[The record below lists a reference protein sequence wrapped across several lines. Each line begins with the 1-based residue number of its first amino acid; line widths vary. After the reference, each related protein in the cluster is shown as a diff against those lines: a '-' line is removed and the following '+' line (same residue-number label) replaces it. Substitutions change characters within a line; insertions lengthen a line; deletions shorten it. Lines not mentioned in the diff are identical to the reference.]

1 MNIEQVN
8 AHPARWYTLLG
19 LVLVPLLVAGGFLVA
34 GMNSDSRLR
43 TVQAAIVNLDEPVT
57 IDEQYIPLGR
67 QLTANLVDSD
77 RVENLD
83 WALETEDR
91 ARAGLATG
99 KYAAM
104 VLIPKNFSA
113 AATSYAK
120 EANEA
125 ERATVELATSP
136 VAGVADATLGKAVAL
151 AAASSLNETLT
162 STYLENIYVGFN
174 DLGEQF
180 TTMADAAAQLSDGT
194 TKLANGI
201 GDASDGTQQ
210 LYTGARQ
217 LANGLGTMKSETSSL
232 PSQTKKLAGGV
243 SDYVDGANQLAQ
255 QTIEALPAQ
264 QTLNTSVAGLSQL
277 STNVHQ
283 GIAKTKAG
291 LLAQAKATGARSVSL
306 QEHLAAIAGGDLS
319 KIEPALKILHEDCR
333 MADATAADLAT
344 KAPVCVGILEG
355 SAATMAQVASGLGAE
370 EDGASESNP
379 PSTLLGAA
387 NMLDG
392 GLAQLSAGLSASTPS
407 AEEMKGQISQ
417 LKQLIAGGKQLASG
431 TRKLADGMPELTSGI
446 AKVAGGANQLAD
458 GVDSLGAGLITAS
471 SGADKLA
478 DGMNEFADGI
488 AKGKDKLPSYTKSER
503 QNLADVVASPVS
515 TEGLEGLA
523 DPNVGWV
530 SLLAVLALWL
540 GALAT
545 YTVVRAV
552 ARGLLGSAE
561 STPKLIGKALLP
573 GLAVVG
579 TQAVLLGALV
589 HIGLGLNWPKTFAV
603 TGVLLVAAAAFA
615 VLNHALVALMGG
627 FGRLMAVVFAVVTT
641 ASTVVAAAPGVLT
654 ALRPFSPLTPA
665 LDAVRAVITESS
677 GAAAS
682 TWLVVGWM
690 LIGLLA
696 SSIAIAR
703 KRTTTL
709 AAAVAG

>member
-19 LVLVPLLVAGGFLVA
+19 LVLVPLLVAGGFLIA
-34 GMNSDSRLR
+34 GLNSDSRLR
-43 TVQAAIVNLDEPVT
+43 TVKAAIVNLDEPVT
-57 IDEQYIPLGR
+57 LDGKYVPLGR

-83 WALETEDR
+83 WELQTETK

-99 KYAAM
+99 AYAAM

-120 EANEA
+120 DTTDA
-125 ERATVELATSP
+125 ERATIELSTSP

-174 DLGEQF
+174 DLNKQF
-180 TTMADAAAQLSDGT
+180 STLADASAQLSDGT
-194 TKLANGI
+194 SKLADGV
-201 GDASDGTQQ
+201 GQASDGTQQ

-217 LANGLGTMKSETSSL
+217 LAGGLGTLKDRTSSL
-232 PSQTKKLAGGV
+232 PSQTRKLADGV
-243 SDYVDGANQLAQ
+243 SSYVDGANTLAQ
-255 QTIEALPAQ
+255 QTIDTLPQ
-264 QTLNTSVAGLSQL
+264 QVQLASGIKQLSQGAAGLAGGLGTYQ
-277 STNVHQ
+277 
-283 GIAKTKAG
+283 AG
-291 LLAQAKATGARSVSL
+291 LKANAKKAS
-306 QEHLAAIAGGDLS
+306 
-319 KIEPALKILHEDCR
+319 
-333 MADATAADLAT
+333 DA
-344 KAPVCVGILEG
+344 
-355 SAATMAQVASGLGAE
+355 ASGIQQ
-370 EDGASESNP
+370 
-379 PSTLLGAA
+379 LLGAGQVDA
-387 NMLDG
+387 AIGAIKQACGIDATPSSLSQDAAVCIASMKATASALDG
-392 GLAQLSAGLSASTPS
+392 AAAGLEQKDPSTGQSLSSGAASL
-407 AEEMKGQISQ
+407 AGGLGQLDTQVQASIPDVDATTTQ

-431 TRKLADGMPELTSGI
+431 TKDLAAGMPALTSGI
-446 AKVAGGANQLAD
+446 AKLADGGAQLAD
-458 GVDSLGAGLITAS
+458 GVDSLGAGLISAS
-471 SGADKLA
+471 SGADQLA
-478 DGMNEFADGI
+478 DGMKKFADGI
-488 AKGKDKLPSYTKSER
+488 AKGQDKIPTYTKGER

-515 TEGLEGLA
+515 TQGLEGLA
-523 DPNVGWV
+523 DPNVGWI

-561 STPKLIGKALLP
+561 STPGLIAKALLP

-579 TQAVLLGALV
+579 TQAVLMGALV
-589 HIGLGLNWPKTFAV
+589 HVGLGLNWPKTLLV
-603 TGVLLVAAAAFA
+603 TGILLIAAAAFA

-627 FGRLMAVVFAVVTT
+627 FGRLLAVMFAVVTT

-654 ALRPFSPLTPA
+654 ALRPFSPLTPV
-665 LDAVRAVITESS
+665 LDAVRAVITDSS

-682 TWLVVGWM
+682 TWLVVGW
-690 LIGLLA
+690 LAIGLLA
-696 SSIAIAR
+696 SSIAITR

>member
-43 TVQAAIVNLDEPVT
+43 SVQAAVVNLDEPVT
-57 IDEQYIPLGR
+57 VEGQYIPLGR

-83 WALETEDR
+83 WTLATEAE

-99 KYAAM
+99 AYAAM
-104 VLIPKNFSA
+104 VLIPENFSA

-125 ERATVELATSP
+125 ERATIELATSP

-180 TTMADAAAQLSDGT
+180 TTMADAAAELSDGT
-194 TKLANGI
+194 TKLASGI

-217 LANGLGTMKSETSSL
+217 LANGLGTMKSQTSAL

-255 QTIEALPAQ
+255 QTIDSLPGQVQLAGGIKQ
-264 QTLNTSVAGLSQL
+264 LSQGATGISAGLGAYQDQMSKL
-277 STNVHQ
+277 GTNEAVV
-283 GIAKTKAG
+283 K
-291 LLAQAKATGARSVSL
+291 
-306 QEHLAAIAGGDLS
+306 
-319 KIEPALKILHEDCR
+319 P
-333 MADATAADLAT
+333 ATAAAI
-344 KAPVCVGILEG
+344 P
-355 SAATMAQVASGLGAE
+355 AAKQAAEANVKCQTFSPDPMLQAQMCAIFEAGRDAGAQV
-370 EDGASESNP
+370 GASVGVTVGVSAGGTAAAAGLDAKD
-379 PSTLLGAA
+379 PSTGQSLKSGAA
-387 NMLDG
+387 SLAG
-392 GLAQLSAGLSASTPS
+392 GLDQLNTQVQGSLPDVEATT
-407 AEEMKGQISQ
+407 EQ
-417 LKQLIAGGKQLASG
+417 LKQLIAGGKQLSSG
-431 TRKLADGMPELTSGI
+431 TKKLADGMPELTSGI
-446 AKVAGGANQLAD
+446 AKVAGGANSLAD
-458 GVDSLGAGLITAS
+458 GVDSLGAGLISAA

-478 DGMNEFADGI
+478 DGMSEFADGI
-488 AKGKDKLPSYTKSER
+488 AEGKDKLPSYTKSER
-503 QNLADVVASPVS
+503 QNLAEVVASPVS

-523 DPNVGWV
+523 DPNVGWI
-530 SLLAVLALWL
+530 SLLAVVALWL

-561 STPKLIGKALLP
+561 STPKLIAGALLP
-573 GLAVVG
+573 GVAVVG
-579 TQAVLLGALV
+579 VQAVLLGALV
-589 HIGLGLNWPKTFAV
+589 HVGLGLNWPKTFAV

-615 VLNHALVALMGG
+615 VLNHALVALLGG
-627 FGRLMAVVFAVVTT
+627 FGRLLAVVFAVVTT

-682 TWLVVGWM
+682 TWLMVGWL

-696 SSIAIAR
+696 SSVAIAR

>member
-8 AHPARWYTLLG
+8 SHPARWYTLLG

-34 GMNSDSRLR
+34 GLNSDSRLR
-43 TVQAAIVNLDEPVT
+43 TVQAAVVNLDEPVT
-57 IDEQYIPLGR
+57 VDGQYVPLGR

-83 WALETEDR
+83 WALETEAN
-91 ARAGLATG
+91 ARTGLATG

-125 ERATVELATSP
+125 QRATIELATSP

-174 DLGEQF
+174 DLGKQF
-180 TTMADAAAQLSDGT
+180 TTMSDAAAQLSDGT
-194 TKLANGI
+194 RKLADGV
-201 GDASDGTQQ
+201 GQASDGTQQ
-210 LYTGARQ
+210 LSTGARQ
-217 LANGLGTMKSETSSL
+217 LANGLGTMKSQTSSL
-232 PSQTKKLAGGV
+232 PADTKKLASGV
-243 SDYVDGANQLAQ
+243 SSYVDGANALAQ
-255 QTIEALPAQ
+255 QTIDSLPGQVQLASGIKQLSQGAAGVSSGLSTYQSSLEASAKQAKDGADGLKQILQGVQADPATYVPLAISTIKRACDIDTSAADLSVDGPVCVASLTASSQ
-264 QTLNTSVAGLSQL
+264 ALSGAAAGLDAKDASTGQSLKSGAAAVAGGMDTLNTQV
-277 STNVHQ
+277 
-283 GIAKTKAG
+283 
-291 LLAQAKATGARSVSL
+291 QASIPDV
-306 QEHLAAIAGGDLS
+306 
-319 KIEPALKILHEDCR
+319 
-333 MADATAADLAT
+333 
-344 KAPVCVGILEG
+344 
-355 SAATMAQVASGLGAE
+355 E
-370 EDGASESNP
+370 E
-379 PSTLLGAA
+379 T
-387 NMLDG
+387 
-392 GLAQLSAGLSASTPS
+392 TT
-407 AEEMKGQISQ
+407 Q
-417 LKQLIAGGKQLASG
+417 LKQLIAGGKQLSSG
-431 TRKLADGMPELTSGI
+431 TKELAGGMPELTSGI
-446 AKVAGGANQLAD
+446 AKVADGADQLAD
-458 GVDSLGAGLITAS
+458 GVDSLGAGLISAK
-471 SGADKLA
+471 SGAAKLA
-478 DGMNEFADGI
+478 DGMDEFADGI
-488 AKGKDKLPSYTKSER
+488 ATGKDKLPSYTKAER

-561 STPKLIGKALLP
+561 STPKLIAKALLP

-579 TQAVLLGALV
+579 TQALLLGALV

-627 FGRLMAVVFAVVTT
+627 FGRLLSVVFAVVTT

-654 ALRPFSPLTPA
+654 ALRPFSPLTPV

-682 TWLVVGWM
+682 TWLVVGW
-690 LIGLLA
+690 LALGLLA
-696 SSIAIAR
+696 SAIAITR